1 MGADMGTFGKCSGG
15 GRRGAARENL
25 PLVAVFTT
33 LTRSHSAELIDISAT
48 GARLQS
54 HDVPEE
60 GDEILLS
67 VDRLRAFG
75 SVAWA
80 RPDEFGIAFEMSLHA
95 DEVDALREKVRAT
108 RGLSADMR
116 VALDVWS
123 AGSPR

>member
-1 MGADMGTFGKCSGG
+1 MSRFGKCDGG
-15 GRRGAARENL
+15 GRRGAARETL

-33 LTRSHSAELIDISAT
+33 LSRSHTAELIDISAT
-48 GARLQS
+48 GARLHG

-60 GDEILLS
+60 GEEVLLS

-80 RPDEFGIAFEMSLHA
+80 CDEEFGIAFDIAVHA
-95 DEVDALREKVRAT
+95 EEVDALREKVRAT

-116 VALDVWS
+116 LALDVWS